1 MAAPV
6 WLSSAVAT
14 PLGACVADLALA
26 FAGIIILGIADS
38 AASAVG
44 RRFGRRR
51 ILGTRK
57 TLEGTLGGITL
68 TLAAWVFVWPLC
80 GCRGSGRA
88 VRWGAGGAGSGLGA
102 GAGAAVAGTL
112 LQVRLPVCKQQPRVT
127 ACLFQST
134 ACPSRFALS
143 GTIRTLARLSGG
155 LTPASQLTNTRPSAG
170 CFSCGVTHSTSAL
183 FSIAH

>member
-6 WLSSAVAT
+6 WLSSAAAT
-14 PLGACVADLALA
+14 PPGACVADLALA

-68 TLAAWVFVWPLC
+68 TLAAWVVVWPLC
-80 GCRGSGRA
+80 GCRGSGGA
-88 VRWGAGGAGSGLGA
+88 VRWGAEGAGSGLGA

-112 LQVRLPVCKQQPRVT
+112 SQVRLSVCE
-127 ACLFQST
+127 
-134 ACPSRFALS
+134 
-143 GTIRTLARLSGG
+143 
-155 LTPASQLTNTRPSAG
+155 
-170 CFSCGVTHSTSAL
+170 
-183 FSIAH
+183 

>member
-6 WLSSAVAT
+6 WLSSAAAT
-14 PLGACVADLALA
+14 PPGACVADLALA

-68 TLAAWVFVWPLC
+68 TLAAWVVVWPLC
-80 GCRGSGRA
+80 GCRGSGGA
-88 VRWGAGGAGSGLGA
+88 VRWGDEGAGAGLGA
-102 GAGAAVAGTL
+102 GAGAAMAGTL
-112 LQVRLPVCKQQPRVT
+112 SQVRLPMCEQQLWVT
-127 ACLFQST
+127 ACLFSST
-134 ACPSRFALS
+134 AV
-143 GTIRTLARLSGG
+143 RL
-155 LTPASQLTNTRPSAG
+155 
-170 CFSCGVTHSTSAL
+170 H
-183 FSIAH
+183 